1 MNDVLIDER
10 IVIEGTPKPEVEL
23 ADVFRLHGE
32 EYLRAHN
39 VSSEKR
45 RVMRDITICRTA
57 ALGGHV
63 DECDECGALK
73 ISYNS

>member
-1 MNDVLIDER
+1 MDER
-10 IVIEGTPKPEVEL
+10 VIIYGTLKPEVEL

-32 EYLRAHN
+32 EYLRKHG
-39 VSSEKR
+39 VSSEQRK
-45 RVMRDITICRTA
+45 VMRDITNCRTA

-63 DECDECGALK
+63 DGCDECGALR